1 MSNQAKKF
9 HIVTLGCRTN
19 QYETGAY
26 AHQLQDLGWKPTSEG
41 ERADV
46 CVVNTCTVTASADS
60 HSRHAIRQLKR
71 DHPEAQIWVTGC
83 LAERDPEGVRSI
95 EGVTAVVSNLEK
107 EFLVNYMLPEA
118 DVPEFNIETF
128 EGHTRAF
135 VKVQDG
141 CNSFCSYCVI
151 PYVRGRSRS
160 KTVDE
165 VLKEVEQLVA
175 NGYKEIVLTGI
186 NIGDFDGQKP
196 GEIRLVDLVREVD
209 AIEGVKRLRLSSI
222 DPDEVDQDLQ
232 DAILKGRST
241 CPSLHIVLQSGS
253 NFILKRMGRKYTRQI
268 FLDTCQRLRAE
279 CPDFGFTTDV
289 IVGFPG
295 ESDYDFRQ
303 TLEVIEQT
311 RFSKVH
317 MFPFSARPQT
327 KAARFTDTVDPKVI
341 SQRKS
346 ELLHASEQHAFE
358 LRQQYLEREMVIL
371 TEQAEALGC
380 EGHTHNFIKVKVP
393 GLEKAPNEFIRV
405 KIIGNEATG
414 LIGELV

>member
-1 MSNQAKKF
+1 MSNSAKKF

-26 AHQLQDLGWKPTSEG
+26 AHQLQDLGWRAVQEG
-41 ERADV
+41 ENADV
-46 CVVNTCTVTASADS
+46 CVVNTCTVTSSADS
-60 HSRHAIRQLKR
+60 HSRHAIRQLTR
-71 DHPEAQIWVTGC
+71 DHPGAQIWVTGC
-83 LAERDPEGVRSI
+83 LAERDPEGVRNI

-160 KTVDE
+160 KTIEE
-165 VLKEVEQLVA
+165 VLKEVQQLVD

-196 GEIRLVDLVREVD
+196 GEICLADLVREVD
-209 AIEGVKRLRLSSI
+209 AMKQVERLRLSSI
-222 DPDEVDQDLQ
+222 DPDEVDQNLQ
-232 DAILKGRST
+232 DALLKGRAT
-241 CPSLHIVLQSGS
+241 CPSMHIVLQSGS
-253 NFILKRMGRKYTRQI
+253 NYILKRMGRKYTRQV
-268 FLDTCQRLRAE
+268 FLDTCHRLRAE
-279 CPDFGFTTDV
+279 CPDFSFTTDV

-295 ESDYDFRQ
+295 ESDADFRKS
-303 TLEVIEQT
+303 LEIIEEIQ
-311 RFSKVH
+311 FSKVH

-327 KAARFTDTVDPKVI
+327 KAARFTDVVDPKTI

-346 ELLHASEQHAFE
+346 ELLHASEKSSFL
-358 LRQQYLEREMVIL
+358 LREKFVGREMTIL
-371 TEQAEALGC
+371 TEQSDSSGC
-380 EGHTHNFIKVKVP
+380 EGHTENFIKVRVP
-393 GLEKAPNEFIRV
+393 GFEIASNNLLRV
-405 KIIGNEATG
+405 KIVASDATS
-414 LIGELV
+414 LIGEIA